1 MKKIVFY
8 TNQFFGQIGG
18 EDQAGVPPSFRE
30 GPVGPANLLA
40 ETLEGEITAT
50 VICGDNYYAENIAK
64 VREVIL
70 GELEKLRPDMLI
82 AGPAFNAGRFGVAC
96 GDICSAVSER
106 LGIPTVTGMYPEN
119 PGVDMYRSNTVI
131 VETGNSAA
139 QMKKAALAMTAVA
152 NKLLRGEALLLPEEE
167 GYIPKGIRV
176 NIFKDDTGAVRAV
189 DMLLSKLAGKP
200 YKSEVPLPDYKAITP
215 APGVADIKKA
225 KVALLTTGGIVPIGN
240 PDRLPAATSKFFKA
254 YRIKE
259 IDALESGK
267 FIAVHAGYDPVY
279 ANDNPNLVAPLDLLK
294 RFEKSGAI
302 GELYEDMI
310 VTTGNSTSVADA
322 TRMGAEIAV
331 KLAESGVRAAILT
344 ST

>member
-40 ETLEGEITAT
+40 ETLKGEITAT
-50 VICGDNYYAENIAK
+50 VICGDNYYAENIEK
-64 VREVIL
+64 VREVIF

-131 VETGNSAA
+131 VETGHSAA

-167 GYIPKGIRV
+167 GYIPRGIRV

-215 APGVADIKKA
+215 APGVADIRSA
-225 KVALLTTGGIVPIGN
+225 KVALLTTGGIVPFGN

-259 IDALESGK
+259 LDALESGK

-322 TRMGAEIAV
+322 TRMGADIAV
-331 KLAESGVRAAILT
+331 KLAESGVQAAILT